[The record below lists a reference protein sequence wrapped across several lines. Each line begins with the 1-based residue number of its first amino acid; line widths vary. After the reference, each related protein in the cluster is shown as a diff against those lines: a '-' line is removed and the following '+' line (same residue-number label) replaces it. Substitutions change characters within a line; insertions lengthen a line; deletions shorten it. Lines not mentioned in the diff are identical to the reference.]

1 MKEISPQL
9 AFAFSFAILALITI
23 TIGHYGRN
31 VYFTIAAAAF
41 AIATYVTYPP
51 TWALALVKLL
61 PGNKRDNNRRN

>member
-9 AFAFSFAILALITI
+9 ALAFSFAILALISI

-31 VYFTIAAAAF
+31 AYFTIAAAAF

-51 TWALALVKLL
+51 TWALALVKML
-61 PGNKRDNNRRN
+61 PGNRRDDNRRK